1 MVTFTNTLLLRS
13 WIEEG
18 CEENTLL
25 WIKSTD
31 TAVIAEHMEG
41 IGECQ
46 QDSNHSGGI
55 SGGLTAAYCE

>member
-1 MVTFTNTLLLRS
+1 MVTFTNILFLRS
-13 WIEEG
+13 QIEEG
-18 CEENTLL
+18 YAENTQL

-31 TAVIAEHMEG
+31 TTEIAQHRER